1 MDKNPLFRGKLKICW
16 TWSPLFPGVKLGAK
30 GDGEEKN
37 KYTFTGRK
45 KKENKRRKKIHVH
58 VFYFWKVFVIV

>member
-30 GDGEEKN
+30 GEEEEEKG
-37 KYTFTGRK
+37 KGREKKKKKGRK
-45 KKENKRRKKIHVH
+45 KRYT
-58 VFYFWKVFVIV
+58 FMYFTF